1 MRIAGRARARLRR
14 APRGESPTN
23 VPAISAAL
31 ACVLAAALALTSGCG
46 TSHPRALK
54 ASTLAEAQTFPYFPV
69 YWVGRSFEGQPL
81 DAVDGRKTYIPSVGE
96 SVYYGDCAHGKGI
109 FGGGSCV
116 LPLQVTTSV
125 WHLHTNASL
134 GTSHNLLIR
143 GVPAATFDEGSSIE
157 LYTGQ
162 LAIDVFSDS
171 PERALRAAMSLV
183 PVNAPASAP
192 GRLPEPV
199 YCPELVGAVDATLE
213 RVLDHL
219 PGRICQLARA
229 AKEINLKLS

>member
-1 MRIAGRARARLRR
+1 MRTFRR
-14 APRGESPTN
+14 AGARTR
-23 VPAISAAL
+23 AFAL
-31 ACVLAAALALTSGCG
+31 GGVLAATLVLAAGCG
-46 TSHPRALK
+46 TSHPRALR
-54 ASTLAEAQTFPYFPV
+54 AATLAEAQTFPYFPV

-81 DAVDGRKTYIPSVGE
+81 DAVDGRRTYINSVGE

-134 GTSHNLLIR
+134 GTSQNLLIR
-143 GVPAATFDEGSSIE
+143 GVPAASFDEGRSIE

-162 LAIDVFSDS
+162 LAIDIFSDS
-171 PERALRAAMSLV
+171 PARALRAAMLLV
-183 PVNAPASAP
+183 PVNAPAAP
-192 GRLPEPV
+192 PAKLPEPV
-199 YCPELVGAVDATLE
+199 FCPELVGAVDTTLE

-219 PGRICQLARA
+219 PGHICELSREAR
-229 AKEINLKLS
+229 ELNYKLS